1 LEFRP
6 GRRYA
11 GRVEELELVFKL
23 HGDDALDVLVEL
35 DRRAGG
41 LGGLLESALEMNE
54 RVSRLPVTRSDVERG
69 AVEGMLAQLI
79 DGHIR

>member
-1 LEFRP
+1 M
-6 GRRYA
+6 
-11 GRVEELELVFKL
+11 
-23 HGDDALDVLVEL
+23 LVEL